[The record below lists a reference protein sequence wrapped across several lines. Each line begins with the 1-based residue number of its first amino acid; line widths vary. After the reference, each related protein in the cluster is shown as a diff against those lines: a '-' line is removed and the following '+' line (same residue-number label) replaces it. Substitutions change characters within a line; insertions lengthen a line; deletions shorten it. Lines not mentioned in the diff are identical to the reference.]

1 MVLSRNTQY
10 ILAGALA
17 VYIVFFTR
25 PAPSAVVH
33 MLSSPLSQLAVL
45 GLVVFVGAQVSLL
58 VAVVAAI
65 AVVLSIPGREYLSMS
80 DDSVIKRNVAAKTKA
95 HNNIVSINKKLKNK
109 NLSAKERASLEK
121 ALANNRK
128 AESYAMGRIRSS
140 RANKAKRSKSRSK
153 SRSRSRSRRKSPKAA
168 NSVKSKF
175 TNPGAEGFDVMGGG
189 PEPAGDLGV
198 PMAGESKGSENFSL
212 LNSSPF

>member
-1 MVLSRNTQY
+1 M
-10 ILAGALA
+10 
-17 VYIVFFTR
+17 YIVFFTR

-128 AESYAMGRIRSS
+128 AEAYAMGRIRSS

>member
-128 AESYAMGRIRSS
+128 AEAYAMGRIRSS

>member
-25 PAPSAVVH
+25 PAPSAVVNL
-33 MLSSPLSQLAVL
+33 LSSPLSQLAVL

-80 DDSVIKRNVAAKTKA
+80 DDAVIKRNTAAQRKA

-109 NLSAKERASLEK
+109 NLSAKERAALEK

-128 AESYAMGRIRSS
+128 AEAYAIKRQRSS
-140 RANKAKRSKSRSK
+140 RANKAKRSRSRAR